1 MITLTVISILY
12 NIFAL
17 LRFKKLYGTYDIF
30 SKSAKPWTVMIVL
43 SFSYS
48 VIVGIGLVLKY
59 LP

>member
-1 MITLTVISILY
+1 MITLTIISILY

-30 SKSAKPWTVMIVL
+30 SESAKPWTFALVI
-43 SFSYS
+43 SFAFSFTA
-48 VIVGIGLVLKY
+48 VIFGIIKY